1 MKPNAK
7 CRPTTEG
14 DRVATK
20 EINVRKK
27 RNWWKKKFKQQSVM
41 RNCARI
47 IYGNMPYLNDDF
59 SQRSERMLTDSIP
72 Y

>member
-1 MKPNAK
+1 MTMKSNTK

-14 DRVATK
+14 DRAVTK

-27 RNWWKKKFKQQSVM
+27 MKLMKKKQSVM

-59 SQRSERMLTDSIP
+59 SQRAERDCG
-72 Y
+72 